1 MSLLRLLGMV
11 LGVCC
16 GVLACA
22 NSGSGTKSGIDKLKP
37 KFAVR
42 EEPSRIVLTW
52 SGPVAEPMRDDVMAA
67 FDRFKADPRR
77 IVITLNSP
85 GGSVAYGR
93 TVAAAIR
100 NASQVH
106 LIDTLVEQGGVCGS
120 MCVPIYLAGAERLA
134 HPAARFMFHMASLN
148 PAGPATAQGDGVAV
162 SKYRKAIETLAT
174 DDLYQHDMGARGV
187 NAAWLAQ
194 MRKRI
199 DGRDVWVTGQQ
210 LVDEGSGIVNKL
222 VGTAATAAR

>member
-1 MSLLRLLGMV
+1 MSGIRLLGV
-11 LGVCC
+11 ALGVCC
-16 GVLACA
+16 GALAGA
-22 NSGSGTKSGIDKLKP
+22 NSDSGTKPVIDKLKP

-42 EEPSRIVLTW
+42 VEPSRIVLTW
-52 SGPVAEPMRDDVMAA
+52 SGPVTEPMRDDVIAA
-67 FDRFKADPRR
+67 LDRFKTDRR
-77 IVITLNSP
+77 PIVIALNSP

-93 TVAAAIR
+93 TVAVAIR
-100 NASQVH
+100 NAAQEH
-106 LIDTLVEQGGVCGS
+106 LIDTLVEQGGVCAS

-134 HPAARFMFHMASLN
+134 HPTARFMFHMASLN
-148 PAGPATAQGDGVAV
+148 PTGPATAQRDEAAV

-174 DDLYQHDMGARGV
+174 DDLYANDIGTHGV

-222 VGTAATAAR
+222 VSTAAR